1 MIIILFRLFILAA
14 VILLI
19 YSAFKYVLNPMRKLE
34 LAYEQ
39 KKFFLLDDQ
48 NNVRKNLLLTYKG
61 VLFEGEKYLGTTE
74 KAFEVVDVSMRVKQP
89 DRLVGMDRED
99 FYFIEKEI
107 LIRYPN
113 AKIEWKSPV
122 KEFLAMM

>member
-34 LAYEQ
+34 LAHDQ
-39 KKFFLLDDQ
+39 KKFYLLDEQ
-48 NNVRKNLLLTYKG
+48 NNVRKNMLLTYKG

-74 KAFEVVDVSMRVKQP
+74 KSFEVVDISMRVKQP

-113 AKIEWKSPV
+113 AKVEWKSPV
-122 KEFLAMM
+122 KEFLTMM